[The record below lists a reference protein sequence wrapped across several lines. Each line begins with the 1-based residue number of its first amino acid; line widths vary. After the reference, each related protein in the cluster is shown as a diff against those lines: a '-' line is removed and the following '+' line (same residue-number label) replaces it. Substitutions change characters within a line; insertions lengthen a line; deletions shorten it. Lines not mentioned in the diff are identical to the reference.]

1 MAYQLDPAISL
12 ECELRR
18 AAHECLHLALEAVE
32 RVNGGSPDEIE
43 EAVHSI
49 RKRCKEARG
58 LARLVR
64 PALDKEFRRFNRLVR
79 RAAAELSSI
88 RDAHVV
94 LATFDDLTTTQR
106 HGNPGLDQV
115 RGGLAIPAQQATETI
130 AQGGERIRKTRRLLK
145 KATTCLD
152 RWKIAEGFDP
162 VAAGLAMT
170 YERGR
175 RGLDNARSEPT
186 AESLH
191 EWRKAV
197 KNLWYQTRLL
207 EASAPSVMTPLVPV
221 LDELSDSLGSDH
233 DLAVLIARLAQG
245 TDVSATPLQVVQVV
259 TLAEAPQNELQTRA
273 FLLGETVY
281 RETAAD
287 FVERVRTDWN
297 TTQ

>member
-12 ECELRR
+12 ERELRR
-18 AAHECLHLALEAVE
+18 TAHECLHRALEAVD
-32 RVNGGSPDEIE
+32 RISGGSPDEVE

-64 PALDKEFRRFNRLVR
+64 PALDKEFRRFNRNVR

-94 LATFDDLTTTQR
+94 LATFDDITTMQP
-106 HGNPGLDQV
+106 HEDPGFDQV
-115 RGGLAIPAQQATETI
+115 RGGLAIPAERATETI
-130 AQGGERIRKTRRLLK
+130 ARGGESIRQTRRLLK

-152 RWKIAEGFDP
+152 RWEIPDGFDP
-162 VAAGLAMT
+162 VAAGLALT

-175 RGLDNARSEPT
+175 QGFDNARSGPT

-197 KNLWYQTRLL
+197 KNLWYQSRLL
-207 EASAPSVMTPLVPV
+207 EVAAPSVMSPLIPV
-221 LDELSDSLGSDH
+221 LDELSDALGSDH
-233 DLAVLIARLAQG
+233 DLAVLIASLAQG
-245 TDVSATPLQVVQVV
+245 SVVSATRPQVELVV
-259 TLAEAPQNELQTRA
+259 TLAAAPQNELQTRA

-281 RETAAD
+281 RETTAD
-287 FVERVRTDWN
+287 FVERVRRDWN
-297 TTQ
+297 TTH